1 MNRIHSKLLLL
12 LVLVVAVAAL
22 TVPGT
27 AAAGWTWDGAALTP
41 DDATAASDVVS
52 SAV

>member
-1 MNRIHSKLLLL
+1 MNRIHGKLLLL

-27 AAAGWTWDGAALTP
+27 AAAGWTWDGAAFTA
-41 DDATAASDVVS
+41 DDGAPAS
-52 SAV
+52 A